1 MPAKLLKKSQDEV
14 TFLIEIE
21 AETFQK
27 ALLEEYRKATAGN
40 EQKNVSP
47 FLSNEAVMR
56 QFPGLE
62 GISFKALDRILPA
75 YYADA
80 LKELGIQPLTF
91 PKIMPQATE
100 LGKNCLVEV
109 QVKIE
114 PEIELKQF
122 EGLEGTY
129 TPVIVIEEDIAQQL
143 DGLRKQHQ
151 AENDDAKL
159 LANLPFASV
168 DALIEEI
175 RKSLTSMAEE
185 KTDTNK
191 KEAVFKQLI
200 AANPLTLAEE
210 IIEQQTMVEFE
221 QIQKQMGRQTMQSYL
236 KSTGQSLLDVQKELR
251 PQAEARVKR
260 NLLLSAVAEEIAAE
274 VTEEDI
280 REALT
285 KQAGLYM
292 DLSFD
297 YEAQLK
303 KIENIPGGL
312 ERLRQSILMEKATDY
327 IISKAV
333 LHENEPQIILAVLP
347 EYLIN

>member
-1 MPAKLLKKSQDEV
+1 
-14 TFLIEIE
+14 
-21 AETFQK
+21 
-27 ALLEEYRKATAGN
+27 
-40 EQKNVSP
+40 
-47 FLSNEAVMR
+47 MR

-191 KEAVFKQLI
+191 RKRCSNNLLLPSI
-200 AANPLTLAEE
+200 NLSEE

-333 LHENEPQIILAVLP
+333 LHENEPQNILAVL
-347 EYLIN
+347 LNI

>member
-1 MPAKLLKKSQDEV
+1 
-14 TFLIEIE
+14 
-21 AETFQK
+21 
-27 ALLEEYRKATAGN
+27 LLEEYRKATAGN

-191 KEAVFKQLI
+191 RKRCSNNLLLPSI
-200 AANPLTLAEE
+200 NLSEE

-333 LHENEPQIILAVLP
+333 LHENEPQNILAVL
-347 EYLIN
+347 LNI